1 MKPTTIKKLLDE
13 VIFKVTS
20 TPSAYAY
27 NPKKDFSK
35 SRKPPF
41 QTIVEC

>member
-27 NPKKDFSK
+27 NPKKISLK
-35 SRKPPF
+35 
-41 QTIVEC
+41 VENHLFRQL